1 MKATLFTKK
10 TIYYNVR
17 SKHIKRRQII
27 INHQKILR
35 YLFVLLS
42 ISYITFQVYQLS
54 NFQTAMIVLMYTALF
69 SAVLCYFFLVKENQS
84 IFEII
89 FSIGLGYLWVFI
101 TWLILDDVIYIIG
114 ALGGVTLG
122 IIICL
127 VYRLNKKQES

>member
-1 MKATLFTKK
+1 M
-10 TIYYNVR
+10 
-17 SKHIKRRQII
+17 
-27 INHQKILR
+27 R

-114 ALGGVTLG
+114 AFGGVTLG